1 MADANPPTG
10 DAELPSA
17 ALPPDGRRRAIAPAD
32 VDGRFHRARQVF
44 FAVLVALWLGIPWL
58 RVGDHPA
65 VFFDIDHSNLFLFG
79 AVYNSQD
86 AWLLSFALAAIGF
99 GVVLR
104 DCACRTD
111 VVRLGMSADGVS
123 RRCLSSHR
131 ASRRRVPREAPA
143 APAGRMDWRALR
155 ASSRGALAVPCCV
168 VCDRLHHS
176 DLFRDRTA
184 GRGHGRDGFVSNPRA
199 AAWVSIVT
207 IVLYVDFSWF
217 REQLCVVICPYGRL
231 QSVLLDE
238 DSLVVG
244 FDARRGE
251 PRGKKGQAGAGAC
264 VDCRRCVVVC
274 PTGIDVRNGV
284 QLECIAC
291 TACIDACDDVMRR
304 LGRAKG
310 LVRYDSQAGLAGRVR
325 RFLRPRLFI
334 YSGLLVVGAFVAT
347 VVAGRRMDFEAT
359 LLRLPGAP
367 YAVEEGIVRNAV
379 QIHLVNKRSVPER
392 FVVEVESRPDMT
404 ALVPLREVAVAP
416 LGDARAPILLSVPG
430 SSFHGDFQVRAHVT
444 SETDRTRSVVVTAM
458 FLGPSR

>member
-1 MADANPPTG
+1 
-10 DAELPSA
+10 LS
-17 ALPPDGRRRAIAPAD
+17 
-32 VDGRFHRARQVF
+32 
-44 FAVLVALWLGIPWL
+44 FAVLVALWLGLPWL
-58 RVGDHPA
+58 RVGGHPA

-86 AWLLSFALAAIGF
+86 AWLLSFGLAAIGF
-99 GVVLR
+99 GVVYVTALAGRVWCGWACPQTVFLEGVYRRIERLVEGSR
-104 DCACRTD
+104 DR
-111 VVRLGMSADGVS
+111 RL
-123 RRCLSSHR
+123 
-131 ASRRRVPREAPA
+131 RRRQAGWTGERLVRRAVAHSLYA
-143 APAGRMDWRALR
+143 AVSFAIAIIVLTYFVT
-155 ASSRGALAVPCCV
+155 AQQAVV
-168 VCDRLHHS
+168 MVRH
-176 DLFRDRTA
+176 
-184 GRGHGRDGFVSNPRA
+184 GFVSNPRA
-199 AAWVSIVT
+199 LAWVSIVA
-207 IVLYVDFSWF
+207 IVLYFNFSWF

-251 PRGKKGQAGAGAC
+251 PRGKKGEAGAGAC

-304 LGRAKG
+304 LGRTKG

-325 RFLRPRLFI
+325 RFLRPRLII

-347 VVAGRRMDFEAT
+347 VVASRRMDFEAT
-359 LLRLPGAP
+359 LLRLPGPP
-367 YAVEEGIVRNAV
+367 YAVEEGVVRNAV

-392 FVVEVESRPDMT
+392 FVVEVEPRPDMT

-430 SSFHGDFQVRAHVT
+430 SRFQGDFQVRAHVT
-444 SETDRTRSVVVTAM
+444 SEMNRARSVVVTAM